1 MKFIAAA
8 MLGAAMALAGPVM
21 AQDRDK
27 ASDHDKIDTSHDRI
41 DASMQH
47 RVTHHRVTYRRT
59 YKTDQDEHQATED
72 LNRQYRGMPASD
84 AR

>member
-41 DASMQH
+41 DASQH

-59 YKTDQDEHQATED
+59 YKSDEDEHQATED
-72 LNRQYRGMPASD
+72 LNRQYRGMPASGP
-84 AR
+84 R